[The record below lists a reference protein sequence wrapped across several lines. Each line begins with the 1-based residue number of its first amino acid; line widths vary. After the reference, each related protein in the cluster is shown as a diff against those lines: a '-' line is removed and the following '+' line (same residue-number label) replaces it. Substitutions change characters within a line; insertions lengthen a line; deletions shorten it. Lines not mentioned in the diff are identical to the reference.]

1 MLSEEGT
8 QQGDP
13 EAPPLFAE
21 AIQTLAKKLES
32 KINVWYLDDG
42 NLAYDPKVA
51 CHGAEYPK
59 NKFVPG

>member
-21 AIQTLAKKLES
+21 AIQTLAKKLE
-32 KINVWYLDDG
+32 
-42 NLAYDPKVA
+42 
-51 CHGAEYPK
+51 
-59 NKFVPG
+59 FVVVVVVVVVGDSQHCCWESWSRRLL